1 MRELAG
7 IGGVLAAGLALAV
20 LPILVFGL
28 LLVPAVPDPAILDG
42 DPCCSHPDTWGEVIR
57 GGVSAL
63 AAVLVHSLV
72 VTTALSLLGYA
83 ASGRRPTALA
93 LVCIPVLWMGL
104 AIGGLALGFA
114 AVLSV

>member
-7 IGGVLAAGLALAV
+7 IGGIVAAGFALAV
-20 LPILVFGL
+20 LPLLLFGL

-57 GGVSAL
+57 GAVAAL
-63 AAVLVHSLV
+63 GAVLAHSLI
-72 VTTALSLLGYA
+72 VTAALGLLGFA

-93 LVCIPVLWMGL
+93 LVCVPVLWMGL